1 VPDIAALRDVVLY
14 RLQGMPEVRSTHTVF
29 VLDEERHPIGSA
41 HHLSLEIGARRS
53 PR

>member
-1 VPDIAALRDVVLY
+1 
-14 RLQGMPEVRSTHTVF
+14 MPEVRSTHTVF

-41 HHLSLEIGARRS
+41 HHLDLDHGSRRP